1 MTTKPQSKN
10 SLSSIGWRR
19 GPGRGGTFCEA
30 APLLLPAPKPL
41 RQAGGPLPTPASR
54 GEEEKTQAPEDLRNK
69 AFYGWQLDAHRLLMA
84 GGIALAML
92 PTLFGRKGSGDS
104 EVLESLLSRVN
115 HLRQGQFPVR
125 YRRLSVV
132 EARAKLLAEARE
144 RLDKKSFFRNQLP
157 T

>member
-1 MTTKPQSKN
+1 MWVNRVTFMTTKPQSKN

-69 AFYGWQLDAHRLLMA
+69 AFYGWQLDAHRA
-84 GGIALAML
+84 AHGWGNR
-92 PTLFGRKGSGDS
+92 FGYAPNTVWPERVGRFRGS
-104 EVLESLLSRVN
+104 
-115 HLRQGQFPVR
+115 
-125 YRRLSVV
+125 
-132 EARAKLLAEARE
+132 
-144 RLDKKSFFRNQLP
+144 
-157 T
+157 